1 MKSGNMGM
9 DSSMSMSMPMA
20 SASASGSMS
29 GWMPSAS
36 GSMAMPSGWMPMA
49 SGSMTPSASMSSP
62 SSLFTGAAAK
72 NTISGAVGAGMGL
85 SALFA
90 AMMV

>member
-1 MKSGNMGM
+1 MKSGDMGM
-9 DSSMSMSMPMA
+9 GSSSMMMPMPTPSASMSE
-20 SASASGSMS
+20 
-29 GWMPSAS
+29 WMPSAS

-72 NTISGAVGAGMGL
+72 NSMSGAFGAGMGI

>member
-1 MKSGNMGM
+1 MMKSGNMGM
-9 DSSMSMSMPMA
+9 DSSMSMSMPM
-20 SASASGSMS
+20 
-29 GWMPSAS
+29 PSAS
-36 GSMAMPSGWMPMA
+36 MSSWMPMA

-72 NTISGAVGAGMGL
+72 NSMSGAVGAGMGL